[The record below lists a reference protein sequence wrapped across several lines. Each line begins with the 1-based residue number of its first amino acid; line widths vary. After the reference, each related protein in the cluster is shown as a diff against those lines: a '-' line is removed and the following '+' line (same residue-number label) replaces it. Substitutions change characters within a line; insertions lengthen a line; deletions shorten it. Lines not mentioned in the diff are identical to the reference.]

1 MITEGVTKLIQ
12 TLPHHSKKKK
22 MAGQNGSYSMLGI
35 KNATIEI
42 ASLAHLM
49 IKNKKR

>member
-1 MITEGVTKLIQ
+1 
-12 TLPHHSKKKK
+12 

-35 KNATIEI
+35 KNATLEI

-49 IKNKKR
+49 IKNKQDQRYSDPKACNG